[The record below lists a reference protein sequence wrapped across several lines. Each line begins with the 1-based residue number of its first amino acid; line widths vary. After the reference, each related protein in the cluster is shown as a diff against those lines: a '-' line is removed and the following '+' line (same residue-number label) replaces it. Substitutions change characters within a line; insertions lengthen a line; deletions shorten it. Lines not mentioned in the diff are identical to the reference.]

1 MFINTTGSN
10 AHLYPWLDKQLTLQQ
25 IGQRAAAAADRVE
38 DLQRADDA
46 VARGVLVQRQQVTRT
61 LAAEQAVSQGQV
73 GSGGDPNLRLLAEAI
88 AAMPEA
94 AESVRQGKVKALD
107 ALVGQVMRKT
117 RGQARPDLVRRLL
130 LEALGVG

>member
-1 MFINTTGSN
+1 MGLFERGEVTSRV
-10 AHLYPWLDKQLTLQQ
+10 AKSLLPEVLE
-25 IGQRAAAAADRVE
+25 GQDPEALVRERGLKVVADE
-38 DLQRADDA
+38 GALKA
-46 VARGVLVQRQQVTRT
+46 LV
-61 LAAEQAVSQGQV
+61 
-73 GSGGDPNLRLLAEAI
+73 AEAI

-130 LEALGVG
+130 LGPLG